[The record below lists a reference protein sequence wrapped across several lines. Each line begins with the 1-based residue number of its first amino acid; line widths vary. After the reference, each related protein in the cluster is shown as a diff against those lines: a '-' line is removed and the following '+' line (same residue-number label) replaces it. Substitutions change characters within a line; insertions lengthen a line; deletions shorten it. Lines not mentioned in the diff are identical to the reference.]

1 MFRKNKI
8 PRILMTARQR
18 RRVFIRKTIIFPR
31 FRLRTLPFRR
41 KRAENLPFACGGRK
55 KNFLRKAQWRKNNNV
70 IFFTQ

>member
-31 FRLRTLPFRR
+31 FRSGG
-41 KRAENLPFACGGRK
+41 KGRK
-55 KNFLRKAQWRKNNNV
+55 ISLLHAAAEKNFLRKAQWRKNNNV